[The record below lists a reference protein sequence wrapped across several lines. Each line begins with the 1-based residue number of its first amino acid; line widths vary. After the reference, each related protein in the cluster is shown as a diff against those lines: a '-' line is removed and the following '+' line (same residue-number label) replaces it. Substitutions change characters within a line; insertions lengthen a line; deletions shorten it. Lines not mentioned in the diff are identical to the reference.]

1 MHSYL
6 ELLNELREA
15 VSTDA
20 IPEKDKE
27 KIEAAIQGLFD
38 LLWPY
43 SD

>member
-27 KIEAAIQGLFD
+27 KIFYKNAAKFFGIE
-38 LLWPY
+38 
-43 SD
+43 